1 MDHISQALSKETPVG
16 EKSELFI
23 GLVGAVGIDLDIVF
37 NNIKEILEKFN
48 YDVHQIKISDFFYD
62 SYFKEKYQI
71 DIGEKNKNN
80 TDIFQETYSE
90 IEGKDPKKS
99 MLEHDEFPNIYL
111 KMEAG
116 NKIRKNNK
124 NKEDKESWSILA
136 RCAIQKIQK
145 LRDQNEEK
153 KKGVAYIFQS
163 LKHPEESKLLS
174 KVYGPGYY
182 QIGIYLEEEYRIKF
196 LEDKKQ
202 MDENDAK
209 KLIEKDV
216 DEENKPYGQ
225 KTRDTFQLSDFF
237 IKQYPKQE
245 ADKKELEREKEKKE
259 LERIFDLI
267 FGHPYKTPTK
277 DEHAMYMAYAYSARS
292 ADLSRQVGA
301 VVCNESGDII
311 GLGSNDVPCFGGGPY
326 WPDPYNDDKE
336 DWRDY
341 RYIQGEWK
349 RDDIEKGQAGGRDA
363 NQVNR
368 DQIMEEIITICRNDL
383 KIDQNQTENKVS
395 KFDIDKIHAEI
406 IRDLKEKIRNDL
418 KQKLLKETGISD
430 IKGFGRPTHAEMSA
444 LLSCTRN
451 GVSPKDGTI
460 YCTTFPCH
468 NCTRHIIDAGIK
480 RVVFVEPYPSS
491 KAKLLHSD
499 SISIE
504 KIDNENKKIIFEH
517 FIGVAARRYL
527 DLFSLKLGMGNPI
540 ERKDREGKTIDWSSK
555 PKEVR
560 VPLVVMSYL
569 DHENKAL
576 SKL

>member
-1 MDHISQALSKETPVG
+1 MDQASKKPPSKEVPVS
-16 EKSELFI
+16 ERPELFI
-23 GLVGAVGIDLDIVF
+23 GLVGATGTDLNTVY
-37 NNIKEILEKFN
+37 NNIEETLKEFN
-48 YDVHQIKISDFFYD
+48 YNVHKIKISKFFYD
-62 SYFKEKYQI
+62 SYFTNKYDTII
-71 DIGEKNKNN
+71 DQNN
-80 TDIFQETYSE
+80 TFQR
-90 IEGKDPKKS
+90 
-99 MLEHDEFPNIYL
+99 IYDQ
-111 KMEAG
+111 MEAG
-116 NKIRKNNK
+116 NKIL
-124 NKEDKESWSILA
+124 EESGCLSILA
-136 RCAIQKIQK
+136 MYAIQEIQKI
-145 LRDQNEEK
+145 REEIYHK
-153 KKGVAYIFQS
+153 NSRSEKGIAYIFQS
-163 LKHPEESKLLS
+163 LKHHEESKLLS
-174 KVYGPGYY
+174 EVYGPGYY
-182 QIGIYLEEEYRIKF
+182 QIGVYSEEEKRIEYLES
-196 LEDKKQ
+196 KKGISKL
-202 MDENDAK
+202 DAR
-209 KLIEKDV
+209 KLIEKDTAE
-216 DEENKPYGQ
+216 DKPHGQ

-237 IKQYPKQE
+237 IKQGQNT
-245 ADKKELEREKEKKE
+245 KEDSQKDIH
-259 LERIFDLI
+259 RIFDLI
-267 FGHPYKTPTK
+267 FGHPYKTPTR

-326 WPDPYNDDKE
+326 WPDHKYR

-341 RYIQGEWK
+341 RYVQDEWK
-349 RDDIEKGQAGGRDA
+349 RDDIEKGQAGGRDT

-504 KIDNENKKIIFEH
+504 KIDNEHKKIIFEH